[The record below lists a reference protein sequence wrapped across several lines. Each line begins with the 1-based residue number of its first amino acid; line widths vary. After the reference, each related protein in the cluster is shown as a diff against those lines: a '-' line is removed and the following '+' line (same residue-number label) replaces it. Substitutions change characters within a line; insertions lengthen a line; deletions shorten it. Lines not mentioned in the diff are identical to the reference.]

1 MSGGV
6 PKLTK
11 KEIELLTKQAL
22 ESPRRRHAK
31 ILHQPGSFNNQVFNC
46 ICQDSYMQPH
56 LHPGSEKIE
65 EINLISGSLSVI
77 FFDDQGTLLNVKK
90 LTENGDIYIKIPAF
104 TWHTY
109 VVNSAIC
116 VTFETMEGVYDPK
129 TWKKMA
135 PWAPKETSSKKSKY
149 LEKIKT
155 LIEA

>member
-6 PKLTK
+6 PKITK

-31 ILHQPGSFNNQVFNC
+31 ILHQPGAFNNQVFNC
-46 ICQDSYMQPH
+46 ICRDSYMQPH
-56 LHPGSEKIE
+56 LHPGCEKIE

-77 FFDDQGTLLNVKK
+77 FFDNQGQLLDRKK
-90 LTENGDIYIKIPAF
+90 LNENGDIYIKIPAY

-116 VTFETMEGVYDPK
+116 VTFETMEGVYDQN

-135 PWAPKETSSKKSKY
+135 PWAPKETSSEKKEY
-149 LEKIKT
+149 LEKLKNSIK
-155 LIEA
+155 

>member
-31 ILHQPGSFNNQVFNC
+31 VLHQPGSFYNQVINC
-46 ICQDSYMQPH
+46 VCPDSYMQPH
-56 LHPGSEKIE
+56 LHPGFEKIE
-65 EINLISGSLSVI
+65 EISLINGILSVI
-77 FFDDQGTLLNVKK
+77 FFDDQGKLLNVKK
-90 LTENGDIYIKIPAF
+90 LTKNGDIYIKIPAF

-109 VVNSAIC
+109 VVHSAIC
-116 VTFETMEGVYDPK
+116 VTFETMEGVYDPN

-135 PWAPKETSSKKSKY
+135 PWAPKETSSEKKVY
-149 LEKIKT
+149 LEKLKNSVK
-155 LIEA
+155 